1 MERFKSKI
9 DLWFILFLVLLFG
22 LILVRLVYD
31 QSWIGFAFMLFVI
44 AFIVQM
50 YSTTFYSIENKKL
63 LIKCGFFYNLSIEI
77 ESIKQISE
85 SYNII
90 SSPAFSF
97 DRLEIL
103 YNNFDTVLISPKE
116 KLRFI
121 EAIKKINPQTEIKIK
136 EKSYKIN

>member
-1 MERFKSKI
+1 MEKFKSKI

-22 LILVRLVYD
+22 LILIRLVYD
-31 QSWIGFAFMLFVI
+31 QSWIGFAFILFVV

-121 EAIKKINPQTEIKIK
+121 EAIKKINPQIEIKIK

>member
-1 MERFKSKI
+1 MEKFKSKI

-31 QSWIGFAFMLFVI
+31 QSWIGFAFILFVI

>member
-1 MERFKSKI
+1 MEKFKSKI

-31 QSWIGFAFMLFVI
+31 QSWIGFAFILFVI

-97 DRLEIL
+97 DRFEIL

>member
-1 MERFKSKI
+1 MEKFKSKI

-31 QSWIGFAFMLFVI
+31 QSWIAFAFILFVV

-77 ESIKQISE
+77 ETIKQISE

-103 YNNFDTVLISPKE
+103 YNNFDTVLISPKD

-121 EAIKKINPQTEIKIK
+121 DAIKKINPQTEIKIK

>member
-1 MERFKSKI
+1 MEKFKSKI

-31 QSWIGFAFMLFVI
+31 QSWIAFAFILFVV

-63 LIKCGFFYNLSIEI
+63 LIKCGIFYNLSIDI
-77 ESIKQISE
+77 ANIKRISD

-90 SSPAFSF
+90 SSPALSFS
-97 DRLEIL
+97 RIEIL
-103 YNNFDTVLISPKE
+103 YNKFDTVLISPKD

-121 EAIKKINPQTEIKIK
+121 EAIEKINPQTEIKIK

>member
-1 MERFKSKI
+1 MEKFKSKI

-22 LILVRLVYD
+22 LIQVRLVYD
-31 QSWIGFAFMLFVI
+31 QSWIAFAFILFVV

>member
-1 MERFKSKI
+1 MEKFKSKI

-31 QSWIGFAFMLFVI
+31 QSWIGFAFILFVI

-121 EAIKKINPQTEIKIK
+121 EAIKKINPQIEIKIK